1 MFGSLN
7 QPRTPC
13 DTTPVI
19 MLPLV
24 TALCLLALTSA
35 SPIVNADPKPCCMPE
50 VFEGSVTGLQAQ
62 YINGAPSIRLT
73 EASIHMDMKNER

>member
-24 TALCLLALTSA
+24 TALCLLALGSA
-35 SPIVNADPKPCCMPE
+35 SPIVNADPKPCCIPE
-50 VFEGSVTGLQAQ
+50 VFEGSVTQLYKQDSAQ
-62 YINGAPSIRLT
+62 TIQLKEGSFHI
-73 EASIHMDMKNER
+73 DMKNER